1 MTGTILPDVV
11 EQLGELQQH
20 YSEAKYRVAKRM
32 LLAEQVTEGCQRLGA
47 ELERMAEEVVEVD
60 GLNAEPEGNSNGS
73 NAMKADDDKAQAK
86 IVGNNVMTLGW
97 ARTIK
102 GPFQKKDA
110 ITIEPEPFKIDGLDF
125 VRLNFKDQW
134 LECICFSLLECLG

>member
-1 MTGTILPDVV
+1 MAAMDL
-11 EQLGELQQH
+11 
-20 YSEAKYRVAKRM
+20 
-32 LLAEQVTEGCQRLGA
+32 A

-60 GLNAEPEGNSNGS
+60 GLNDEPEGNSNGS
-73 NAMKADDDKAQAK
+73 NAMEADDDKAQAK

-125 VRLNFKDQW
+125 VRFNFKDQW